1 MKINGALH
9 RTMMLR
15 MLRQFK
21 KQKEVVTDGKT
32 DEEEKNLRIASNKS
46 IWTAACA

>member
-1 MKINGALH
+1 MARFIADDAEDAPAV
-9 RTMMLR
+9 
-15 MLRQFK
+15 Q